1 MSNPRTF
8 IDEALESVSSRE
20 DFVQA
25 MADIYSHTAVREILS
40 HYPEWIAIIITII
53 DYDTELQMEGLD
65 FRTYDKEIRAL
76 RSIGINSEA
85 TELSLLSSEST
96 DEEISQCYEKL
107 SLNND
112 YDAFW
117 LAVYEYAEE
126 NLKNIR
132 DNAE

>member
-8 IDEALESVSSRE
+8 IDEALESVSSGE

-40 HYPEWIAIIITII
+40 HYPEWIANIITII